1 VYCGGVEHKGAVVA
15 RRVLVLA
22 SEGELGELC
31 GLGMGDGYRVC
42 GLCVRRVKKS
52 SACVT
57 VISPDM

>member
-1 VYCGGVEHKGAVVA
+1 M
-15 RRVLVLA
+15 LA